1 MKKRKHLDH
10 QLLDTY
16 TKIWCLCSQLTT
28 NGCLFWGRKIFK
40 YLLSLQIAKMS
51 YFVKLCMV
59 GEIFLNHL
67 NHLKI
72 LRSEILPKTVFSIFK
87 VCLKKVKIS
96 CQFS

>member
-10 QLLDTY
+10 QLLNTY

-28 NGCLFWGRKIFK
+28 NGCLFRGRKIFK

-51 YFVKLCMV
+51 CFVRLCTV

-67 NHLKI
+67 RQLKI
-72 LRSEILPKTVFSIFK
+72 LINEILPETAFSITK
-87 VCLKKVKIS
+87 VCLNKVKIS